1 MSDETNIPEVEET
14 KKPAKKAAPKKA
26 EPTIQQKRAALIAE
40 REEIK
45 DRLLAIQTE
54 LTELS
59 VVEAKDAPPP
69 KTSYELW
76 LEQKKISDSRK
87 RKQAERSAEVKKVL
101 AELGFTD

>member
-45 DRLLAIQTE
+45 DRLLAIQT
-54 LTELS
+54 
-59 VVEAKDAPPP
+59 
-69 KTSYELW
+69 
-76 LEQKKISDSRK
+76 
-87 RKQAERSAEVKKVL
+87 
-101 AELGFTD
+101 

>member
-1 MSDETNIPEVEET
+1 M
-14 KKPAKKAAPKKA
+14 
-26 EPTIQQKRAALIAE
+26 
-40 REEIK
+40 
-45 DRLLAIQTE
+45 
-54 LTELS
+54 
-59 VVEAKDAPPP
+59 VEAKDAPPP